1 MALPNKHRST
11 VRLRPP
17 RMEDASFG
25 LAHDL
30 ATLDREVPGWD
41 YEVRIEG
48 AMRRL
53 RIDAS
58 EANKRDVELLFGK
71 DMATDAWRRV
81 NAEAVVKTADAERPR
96 FTNAVGPVPASL
108 DLGNWPWLE
117 VGQKVTAVLR
127 VSTHRHQQHVSQ
139 TFIHYTGFVSELN
152 QVGSKTTLTLS
163 DVSMRYVRGAI
174 PTPASQ
180 PDARLTSKQLTLQS
194 RHLVSILSEDDLSRR
209 RRASFALARAQ
220 ARAQLQPRKLAN
232 ASFLRRKIPLD

>member
-30 ATLDREVPGWD
+30 ATLDREEPGWD

-53 RIDAS
+53 RIDGS

-71 DMATDAWRRV
+71 AMAKDAWRRV
-81 NAEAVVKTADAERPR
+81 NAEAVVNMAYRGRPPVAI
-96 FTNAVGPVPASL
+96 TVGPVHSSL
-108 DLGNWPWLE
+108 DLRNWPWLA

-127 VSTHRHQQHVSQ
+127 ISTNRRHQHVTQ
-139 TFIHYTGFVSELN
+139 TLIYYTGHVSELD
-152 QVGSKTTLTLS
+152 QVGSKTSLTLS
-163 DVSMRYVRGAI
+163 DVSMRYVRGAMT
-174 PTPASQ
+174 TPASNS
-180 PDARLTSKQLTLQS
+180 RLTSIQLTLQS
-194 RHLVSILSEDDLSRR
+194 RHIVDILSEDDLSRR
-209 RRASFALARAQ
+209 RRADFALARAQ
-220 ARAQLQPRKLAN
+220 GRAQLQPRKLAN
-232 ASFLRRKIPLD
+232 ASLLRRKIRLD